1 MILMTKTRDLADLGG
16 GFIQEG
22 TGAVQRTVESKLQDT
37 VSVKDFGAVGDGVAD
52 DTVAIQTAITY
63 CKGTNAPDLFV
74 PPGTY
79 IVDGLLLDSV
89 RNLRIYAPW
98 CPDVVTSRQKVV
110 WQWKAGS
117 AAAALLTLRS
127 VDSLSFENIL
137 FRGDNAA
144 KSQLVLFECNG
155 DTSSDPLNKF
165 ASSDS
170 FFLNCTFTTS
180 SANTCTIATVLCKGS
195 AGTTFDGCIF
205 TGPTSIK
212 LGVDTDPPA
221 GGTGTVTIPDGRA
234 TRTVF
239 SECIFRGDIIR
250 ERAIGVVYERCTFRE
265 NSVPYSGSDYRCSKL
280 TTSGNEEVRLEYM
293 VRCGTDADSVTNIG
307 GSPFFSSPSS
317 SAATIPSLIAIGNFI
332 NGNGVHFDIRKG
344 FATFIGNEHQY
355 TNLSGSTYT
364 YALRYGDG
372 VDIEW
377 LNQNVKSLESV
388 NTPTTIF
395 AKPVVRT
402 GTSLEN
408 SEYIL
413 RRSVGADVTLT
424 TNAATKVLEATPSQI
439 KEGLYELSYSVNLDC
454 PVSSSHVVAIT
465 IDGVDIPETRRT
477 LNPAAGQKIEVS
489 VGPIPVF
496 LDQTLAD
503 TRSIALTVRQVSGS
517 PSTIVLGTSY
527 RSWATVKYLGA
538 P

>member
-1 MILMTKTRDLADLGG
+1 M
-16 GFIQEG
+16 
-22 TGAVQRTVESKLQDT
+22 
-37 VSVKDFGAVGDGVAD
+37 
-52 DTVAIQTAITY
+52 
-63 CKGTNAPDLFV
+63 
-74 PPGTY
+74 
-79 IVDGLLLDSV
+79 
-89 RNLRIYAPW
+89 
-98 CPDVVTSRQKVV
+98 
-110 WQWKAGS
+110 
-117 AAAALLTLRS
+117 
-127 VDSLSFENIL
+127 
-137 FRGDNAA
+137 
-144 KSQLVLFECNG
+144 
-155 DTSSDPLNKF
+155 
-165 ASSDS
+165 
-170 FFLNCTFTTS
+170 
-180 SANTCTIATVLCKGS
+180 
-195 AGTTFDGCIF
+195 
-205 TGPTSIK
+205 
-212 LGVDTDPPA
+212 
-221 GGTGTVTIPDGRA
+221 
-234 TRTVF
+234 
-239 SECIFRGDIIR
+239 
-250 ERAIGVVYERCTFRE
+250 
-265 NSVPYSGSDYRCSKL
+265 
-280 TTSGNEEVRLEYM
+280 
-293 VRCGTDADSVTNIG
+293 
-307 GSPFFSSPSS
+307 
-317 SAATIPSLIAIGNFI
+317 
-332 NGNGVHFDIRKG
+332 
-344 FATFIGNEHQY
+344 
-355 TNLSGSTYT
+355 
-364 YALRYGDG
+364 RYGDG